1 MSENIQWLYNELT
14 EMIYKNQ
21 KLLNEMKAVQ
31 NPSKEFLIWIEKLE
45 NTIKN
50 QETKKE
56 NLKVIYGL

>member
-31 NPSKEFLIWIEKLE
+31 NPSK
-45 NTIKN
+45 
-50 QETKKE
+50 
-56 NLKVIYGL
+56 